1 MVKRLGF
8 AVLVGIYNQTEIKKI
23 NMKDVTKIE
32 YENIRKSNV
41 DATKIYAFRNNN
53 GILFLCKIENK
64 FYWKPLSSVG
74 VVCKDDFNTIEDAIE
89 NILKFPT
96 ISCGGSRSVLME
108 FDTLSEFVIWCF
120 SELGYFEVYKQ
131 RVLDETESNIQKFL
145 ELRGIML
152 SEYKA
157 FVSTGVDLKKP
168 HIIVVSKVPSGFW
181 YSDMNGRTFNV
192 KYATSK
198 GEMRETEGFGGYD
211 LSEIL
216 IVTDGEFKGNA
227 LLKSHCLCYGFG
239 K

>member
-1 MVKRLGF
+1 MREV
-8 AVLVGIYNQTEIKKI
+8 AEIKYETRVES
-23 NMKDVTKIE
+23 DVDE
-32 YENIRKSNV
+32 QM
-41 DATKIYAFRNNN
+41 IYAFKDDKDIVLLCRKGNKFFWKCLQSVNMVWYKEYDTIEKAIE
-53 GILFLCKIENK
+53 GILEVPEYKQRKC
-64 FYWKPLSSVG
+64 G
-74 VVCKDDFNTIEDAIE
+74 VV
-89 NILKFPT
+89 
-96 ISCGGSRSVLME
+96 ME
-108 FDTLSEFVIWCF
+108 FDSTMEMILWCF
-120 SELGYFEVYKQ
+120 SELGDFDVYKSKI
-131 RVLDETESNIQKFL
+131 VEESEMYFQKFL
-145 ELRGIML
+145 EIRGIEM

-216 IVTDGEFKGNA
+216 IVTDGDFKGNA
-227 LLKSHCLCYGFG
+227 LLKSHCLLYGFG